1 MKNEKM
7 SQDGNPSCPYR
18 EFGARA
24 RYKEEVPLTEGS
36 RA

>member
-7 SQDGNPSCPYR
+7 SYDRCPDCPYI

-24 RYKEEVPLTEGS
+24 CYKEEVLPTEGS
-36 RA
+36 